1 MARYITLLFLLTF
14 MCFELIAQTTTGK
27 IVGTVTDPSGSMVP
41 KAKVTVTDQGTN
53 HSRTTTTDAQGGY
66 EFPFLPVATY
76 AISVQAPGF
85 QTAGVQSFP
94 LNVDQT
100 ARVDIKLVLGQ
111 TSENV
116 KVEASAILM
125 QTENASVGTVIDSA
139 KVVDL
144 PLNGRSFVQLALLTP
159 GVNPGT
165 PGSITVRR
173 NRGSLGQS
181 VGMAANGARDTQ
193 NRFYYDGI
201 ESMDLDSYSF
211 SFRHPSTP
219 SISSGRHQ
227 QLLCGDRRR
236 AGRPSQLTTKSGSNA
251 FHGTA
256 WEFNR
261 NDAFEAF
268 NAFQPRTSGAK
279 PPRLNRNQFG
289 ANIGGPV
296 WIPKLYDG
304 RDKTFF
310 FFNWESGRQ
319 ISGTY
324 GGTGAAAHRSTERRR
339 FFRLASCHLRSAE
352 RQAIPE
358 QHYSAE
364 PHCELCHQFP
374 FRLDSAAQHH
384 GGGLQLSVARF
395 LRSHQSRS
403 IHLACRSEFFRAR
416 HAERELHVRSFAD

>member
-1 MARYITLLFLLTF
+1 M
-14 MCFELIAQTTTGK
+14 
-27 IVGTVTDPSGSMVP
+27 
-41 KAKVTVTDQGTN
+41 
-53 HSRTTTTDAQGGY
+53 
-66 EFPFLPVATY
+66 
-76 AISVQAPGF
+76 
-85 QTAGVQSFP
+85 
-94 LNVDQT
+94 DQT

-211 SFRHPSTP
+211 SFSPSVDAINQFRVATNSYSAEIGGAP
-219 SISSGRHQ
+219 GGQ
-227 QLLCGDRRR
+227 VN
-236 AGRPSQLTTKSGSNA
+236 LTTKSGSNA

-324 GGTGAAAHRSTERRR
+324 GGQALLPTAALRGGDFS
-339 FFRLASCHLRSAE
+339 ASPAVIYDPQSGKPFPSN
-352 RQAIPE
+352 I
-358 QHYSAE
+358 YSAE
-364 PHCELCHQFP
+364 PHCELCHQFS
-374 FRLDSAAQHH
+374 FRLDSAARHH

-403 IHLACRSEFFRAR
+403 IHFARRSEFFRAR